1 MHIHESHFKDE
12 HGRALM
18 LRGVNLGGSSKV
30 PYQPDGATYIR
41 AGFFEHRNVSFV
53 NRPFP
58 LAEADEHFTR
68 LKSWGFNFL
77 RFLVTWEA
85 IEHAGPGRYD
95 LEYLDYLRAVVERAA
110 EHGIRLFIDPHQDVW
125 SRFSGGDGAPGWTF
139 ESVGMDMRHFQETGA
154 AFVHQLHGD
163 PLPQMIWSSNATKL
177 AAATMFTLFFGG
189 NDFAPRAHIE
199 GEPAQEFLQ
208 RHYIN
213 SIVQVAKTLKGLPN
227 VIGFDSMNEP
237 AEGYIGM
244 SDLNKRYTL
253 INKGVIPTPF
263 ESMQLGAGVP
273 LELHS
278 WEEGIFGPIPVGKGV
293 VNPNR
298 LLAWENADRDVWR
311 AEGVWDFDS
320 QGKPRLLKPN
330 HFSQVDGRTVDF
342 NRDYYVPFNNRFAKA
357 IRAVQ
362 PEALIFV
369 EKGFRNP
376 GPDWGSNDAPNIVY
390 APHWYD
396 PITLALKFYTAWVNV
411 DQARR
416 RLIFGPW
423 AIKRSFAGQLRK
435 PKEHASQRMGNVP
448 TLLGE
453 TGISYDLNHKRAF
466 RTGDF
471 SAQVKAYDRIFQA
484 VEANLLNVTLW
495 NYTADNTNERGD
507 LWNDEDLSIF
517 SRDQQTNPDDV
528 NSGGR
533 ALQAVVRPY
542 PLAAAGEP
550 LRLSFDI
557 RRKIFTFTFRHDSNI
572 TEPTLIF
579 VPTYQYPA
587 GCQVKVSDGKFE
599 WIREEQIVKYWHTSE
614 QSEHAIHIRSR

>member
-1 MHIHESHFKDE
+1 
-12 HGRALM
+12 M
-18 LRGVNLGGSSKV
+18 LRGVNLGGSTKV
-30 PYQPDGATYIR
+30 PYQPDGATYSR

-68 LKSWGFNFL
+68 LKRWGFNFL

-85 IEHAGPGRYD
+85 IEHAGHGRYD
-95 LEYLDYLRAVVERAA
+95 LDYLEYLRAVVEKAA
-110 EHGIRLFIDPHQDVW
+110 AHGIRLFIDPHQDVW

-139 ESVGMDMRHFQETGA
+139 ESIGMDMRHFQETGA

-163 PLPQMIWSSNATKL
+163 PLPRMIWSSNASKL

-189 NDFAPRAHIE
+189 NDFAPRTLIE
-199 GEPAQEFLQ
+199 DEPAQEFLQ
-208 RHYIN
+208 RHYIKAM
-213 SIVQVAKTLKGLPN
+213 VQVAKALKGLPN
-227 VIGFDSMNEP
+227 VVGFDSMNEP
-237 AEGYIGM
+237 VEGYIGM
-244 SDLNKRYTL
+244 SDLNNRYTL

-278 WEEGIFGPIPVGKGV
+278 WEEGVFGPIAVGKGI
-293 VNPNR
+293 VNPDR
-298 LLAWENADRDVWR
+298 LLAWESADRDVWR
-311 AEGVWDFDS
+311 VEGVRDFDS
-320 QGKPRLLKPN
+320 QGKPQLLKPN
-330 HFSQVDGRTVDF
+330 HFSHVNSRAVDF

-362 PEALIFV
+362 PEAIIFV

-376 GPDWGSNDAPNIVY
+376 GPEWTHEDAGNIVY

-396 PITLALKFYTAWVNV
+396 PITLALKFFTPWFNVN
-411 DQARR
+411 QLNR

-423 AIKRSFAGQLRK
+423 AIRKSFARQLARF
-435 PKEHASQRMGNVP
+435 KEHASQRMGNVP

-471 SAQVKAYDRIFQA
+471 TAQSKAYDRIFQA
-484 VEANLLNVTLW
+484 IEANLLNVTLW

-517 SRDQQTNPDDV
+517 SRDQQTNPHEVD
-528 NSGGR
+528 SGGR
-533 ALQAVVRPY
+533 ALKALLRPY
-542 PLAAAGEP
+542 PLATAGEP

-557 RRKIFTFTFRHDSNI
+557 RSKEFIFRFRHDLNV

-579 VPTYQYPA
+579 LPNYQYPT
-587 GCQVKVSDGKFE
+587 GCRIKVSDGEFE
-599 WIREEQIVKYWHTSE
+599 LDRSDQLLKYWHTAG
-614 QSEHAIHIRSR
+614 QSEHDIHIGPL